1 MFNLKSVQFIFTV
14 LALVS
19 FIVAGIIAGSTAAQ
33 AQGKDPRS
41 AVQSFFSLLKTQKYA
56 ELYDA
61 LPTELQQQ
69 TPREKMIASLKRLD
83 SFIAIERMEVGRVQ
97 QRGNFAVVDTTIY
110 GSLKK
115 PMNFNGEE
123 IKEGRTSVQQYLLK
137 EGGKWKIVSADNRSQ
152 EFFLKRNPDF
162 NKQFQLTPPQFA
174 FKQQGQWKPMG
185 QPPRPPR

>member
-1 MFNLKSVQFIFTV
+1 MFKLKFTV
-14 LALVS
+14 FLIALLLLGA
-19 FIVAGIIAGSTAAQ
+19 VASNETL

-41 AVQSFFSLLKTQKYA
+41 AVQGFFSLLKTQKYS

-61 LPTELQQQ
+61 LPAELQKQ
-69 TPREKMIASLKRLD
+69 TTRERMTASLKRLD
-83 SFIAIERMEVGRVQ
+83 SFIGIERMEIGRVQ
-97 QRGNFAVVDTTIY
+97 QRGDFAVVNTTIY

-137 EGGKWKIVSADNRSQ
+137 EGGKWKVVSADNRSQ
-152 EFFLKRNPDF
+152 EFFLARNPDF
-162 NKQFQLTPPQFA
+162 KKQFQLTPPQFA

-185 QPPRPPR
+185 QPPQLPR

>member
-1 MFNLKSVQFIFTV
+1 MVNFKSVRFIFTA
-14 LALVS
+14 LALLS
-19 FIVAGIIAGSTAAQ
+19 FIAVAAAIAQ

-41 AVQSFFSLLKTQKYA
+41 AVQNFFSLLKTQKYS

-61 LPTELQQQ
+61 LPAELQQQ
-69 TPREKMIASLKRLD
+69 TTREKMIASLKRLD
-83 SFIAIERMEVGRVQ
+83 SFIAIERLEVGRIQ
-97 QRGNFAVVDTTIY
+97 QHGDFAVVDTTIY

-123 IKEGRTSVQQYLLK
+123 VKEGRTSVQQYLLK
-137 EGGKWKIVSADNRSQ
+137 ENGKWKVVTADNRSQ
-152 EFFLKRNPDF
+152 EFFLKRNPNF
-162 NKQFQLTPPQFA
+162 KKQFQLTPPQFA